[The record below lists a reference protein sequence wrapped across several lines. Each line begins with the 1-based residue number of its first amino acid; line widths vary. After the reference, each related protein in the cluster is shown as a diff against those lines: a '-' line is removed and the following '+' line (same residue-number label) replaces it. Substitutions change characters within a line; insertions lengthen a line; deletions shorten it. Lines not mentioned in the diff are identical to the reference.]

1 VSEDEESERPET
13 DPDTDEGAAADAG
26 SGTPGESPESETDAD
41 TDSDTDTDT
50 DESEEGDGDAEIEER
65 DGDVE
70 IEEGNSDAESDAPAS
85 DDPETPGGLDS
96 VMEGSNAFPDTED
109 SEAFPETADP
119 DSPSG
124 MDAGDA
130 TNGAS
135 EDGGGDGEGSGT
147 LFDDDA
153 FSAESLGTAEPGP
166 GTDAASP
173 FDELESDVGDAGSA
187 DVDFDRLFEEM
198 SAESETEGI
207 DEEWVWDELEGG
219 SPGGAG
225 SGEEHIV
232 PTRAFCAQCE
242 HVADPPEVQCTYEGS
257 EIIELVD
264 KDNVRVR
271 GCPIVEQR
279 QLISEME

>member
-1 VSEDEESERPET
+1 
-13 DPDTDEGAAADAG
+13 
-26 SGTPGESPESETDAD
+26 
-41 TDSDTDTDT
+41 
-50 DESEEGDGDAEIEER
+50 
-65 DGDVE
+65 
-70 IEEGNSDAESDAPAS
+70 
-85 DDPETPGGLDS
+85 
-96 VMEGSNAFPDTED
+96 MEGSNAFPDTED

-130 TNGAS
+130 TNGAP

-279 QLISEME
+279 QRISEME